1 MIDITI
7 ASTRNN
13 FSLRYKLSG
22 VARRYTANLNM
33 CVVTFLSHEEMSNA
47 VY

>member
-13 FSLRYKLSG
+13 FSLREKLSG
-22 VARRYTANLNM
+22 VARRYAMKKEN
-33 CVVTFLSHEEMSNA
+33 
-47 VY
+47 